1 MFVVAARINKNF
13 APMIARSPLEKEVSF
28 KIRHDVFATEL
39 GLEPENSLKLERNH
53 SDDYAVHC
61 LMTMKSTHLPCGT
74 IRLVSPYNSEQL
86 LPIVEYC
93 SESITNM
100 AYHPKNFPVN
110 EVCEISRLAIP
121 AVFRR
126 RSYDNKSD
134 ATAVRITDLGVTNKQ
149 VRMFP
154 FISVALY
161 LCVTAIGL
169 STGKR
174 HFYVMAEPA
183 LARSMRKI
191 GIELKQIGD
200 VVEYHG
206 KRAAYYINSDMFFAK
221 VKRPFVWLVRRMVRQ
236 LKATPLQYSLSSDA
250 ISHFQ

>member
-13 APMIARSPLEKEVSF
+13 APLIARSSMEKEVSF

-39 GLEPENSLKLERNH
+39 GLEPENSLKLETNH

-61 LMTMKSTHLPCGT
+61 LMTMKRSHLPCGT
-74 IRLVSPYNSEQL
+74 IRLVAPYHNNQL

-100 AYHPKNFPVN
+100 AYHPENFPIN

-121 AVFRR
+121 AAFRR
-126 RSYDNKSD
+126 RSYDTKGD
-134 ATAVRITDLGVTNKQ
+134 ASAVRITDLGVTEKQ

-183 LARSMRKI
+183 LARSMLKI

-206 KRAAYYINSDMFFAK
+206 KRAAYYINSDIFFAK
-221 VKRPFVWLVRRMVRQ
+221 VKRPFIWLVRRMIKQ
-236 LKATPLQYSLSSDA
+236 LQANPPVQHS
-250 ISHFQ
+250 